1 MLAIVFLIFMIWIA
15 KIIVTIRRTIRPD
28 MKLILVLF
36 VMAVIILATTAQDL
50 IVEIVQAAISL
61 CLDSW
66 LVDFVTVI
74 LVILILASNFA
85 TLARHLYQDVILVNQ
100 QRFVSLVFQDFF
112 FSLMDFVNVLLVF
125 WSLEFV
131 QILQDVQV

>member
-1 MLAIVFLIFMIWIA
+1 MFMIWIA
-15 KIIVTIRRTIRPD
+15 KTTVTIHRTTRPD

-36 VMAVIILATTAQDL
+36 VMAAIILAITAQDPT
-50 IVEIVQAAISL
+50 VEIVRAAISL

-66 LVDFVTVI
+66 LVDFVIVT

-85 TLARHLYQDVILVNQ
+85 TLASHLYQDVIPVNQ

-112 FSLMDFVNVLLVF
+112 FSPMDFANVLLVF
-125 WSLEFV
+125 WSLGFV
-131 QILQDVQV
+131 PILQDVQV

>member
-1 MLAIVFLIFMIWIA
+1 
-15 KIIVTIRRTIRPD
+15 

-36 VMAVIILATTAQDL
+36 VMAAIILAITAQDPT
-50 IVEIVQAAISL
+50 VEIVRAAISL

-66 LVDFVTVI
+66 LVDFVIVT

-85 TLARHLYQDVILVNQ
+85 TLASHLYQDVIPVNQ

-112 FSLMDFVNVLLVF
+112 FSPMDFANVLLVF
-125 WSLEFV
+125 WSLGFV
-131 QILQDVQV
+131 PILQDVQV

>member
-1 MLAIVFLIFMIWIA
+1 MFMIWTV
-15 KIIVTIRRTIRPD
+15 KTIVTIRRTTRPD

-36 VMAVIILATTAQDL
+36 AMAAIIHVITVQDL
-50 IVEIVQAAISL
+50 IVEIVRAAISL

-66 LVDFVTVI
+66 LVDFVIVT

-85 TLARHLYQDVILVNQ
+85 TLASHLYQDVIPVNQ

-112 FSLMDFVNVLLVF
+112 FSPLDFANVLLVF
-125 WSLEFV
+125 WSLGFV
-131 QILQDVQV
+131 PILQDVQV

>member
-1 MLAIVFLIFMIWIA
+1 
-15 KIIVTIRRTIRPD
+15 

-85 TLARHLYQDVILVNQ
+85 TLASHLYQDVILVNQ

-125 WSLEFV
+125 
-131 QILQDVQV
+131 